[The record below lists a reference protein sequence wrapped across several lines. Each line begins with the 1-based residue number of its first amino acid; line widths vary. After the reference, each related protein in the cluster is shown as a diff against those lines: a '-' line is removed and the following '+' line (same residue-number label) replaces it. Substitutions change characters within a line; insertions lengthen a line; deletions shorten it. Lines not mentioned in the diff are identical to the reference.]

1 VIWST
6 KNRLL
11 KSLSLRESKQ
21 DSKTTAI
28 WQHWVSSMPEV
39 PDRQLT
45 IYFGSQTGNA
55 EELATKTVKLAKK
68 FNLQAKAV
76 DIGDIKPNDFSNTKR
91 VFIITSTWGEG
102 EMPDNA
108 ESIWVA
114 TCEQNPPLNAV
125 SYSVC
130 AIGDTSY
137 DEFCKAGLDWD
148 AKFNQLGAS
157 RVHDIQLCDVDY
169 EPEWEKW
176 ANSALQVMSDLDAGT
191 VTVDESEMV
200 AEAVTPQAA
209 PAAASGEASGDLM
222 ALMEGDRSLA
232 ILFGSQ
238 TGNAAGLAEKTAK
251 LAANYGLVPTV
262 YDMDGLDVSTLANHK
277 RTLIITSTWGEGEM
291 PDNAESLW
299 QTVNSQGPSLSGVN
313 FSICAIGDTAY
324 DEFCKA
330 GIDWDD
336 KYQALGANKVHEIQ
350 LCDVDFEPP
359 WALWVAEALPKIA
372 CVDSS
377 GTLQIELLDQMI
389 AYGSSSG
396 EEEVSGDFAPRAVD
410 KTELTVTLELFR
422 YCPTAAES
430 GWDTVV
436 CSIPA
441 NASIQDM
448 LMAVK
453 NSVDGSLTFRVG
465 NGTGSPTS
473 GVRVNGRLALIDIT
487 SISDVV
493 GADGRIKI
501 EPIPGYPVIRDLM
514 VDYSK
519 FEENRMKAKPW
530 MSSSPREGEYLINGV
545 AVGVM
550 DSGEAVKLHSISD
563 IRSYHLV
570 HSMSDTVAYDSKYEG
585 PGVHLQ
591 RWNRIM
597 DPRSSEKYK
606 NSLIA
611 SLNNSNGIWGEAD
624 LSSIAR
630 YGQEGKIASDG
641 LNDIRAYILN
651 QTNYRGPHGRL
662 VKWYGRS
669 VKWTGKLNET
679 TLYRQVLGPVGLI
692 SNIFDGVSARMVLGF
707 TRTGGPPIRSL
718 QALVLPPAGVGKI
731 PNMFNSKV
739 KNHHQVVGLFN
750 EIDQRF

>member
-1 VIWST
+1 MTVVAKVWIEDDCIT
-6 KNRLL
+6 CDAC
-11 KSLSLRESKQ
+11 Q
-21 DSKTTAI
+21 DIA
-28 WQHWVSSMPEV
+28 PEV
-39 PDRQLT
+39 FEVTDETSKILAAVRTDGTFDRNTGKAPLAGD
-45 IYFGSQTGNA
+45 FGTQYGELILEASEACPVEIIKYELVTDGA
-55 EELATKTVKLAKK
+55 EVVEAEVSAEV
-68 FNLQAKAV
+68 AV
-76 DIGDIKPNDFSNTKR
+76 
-91 VFIITSTWGEG
+91 
-102 EMPDNA
+102 
-108 ESIWVA
+108 
-114 TCEQNPPLNAV
+114 
-125 SYSVC
+125 
-130 AIGDTSY
+130 
-137 DEFCKAGLDWD
+137 
-148 AKFNQLGAS
+148 
-157 RVHDIQLCDVDY
+157 
-169 EPEWEKW
+169 
-176 ANSALQVMSDLDAGT
+176 
-191 VTVDESEMV
+191 
-200 AEAVTPQAA
+200 EAAA
-209 PAAASGEASGDLM
+209 PAAEAVAVSGAASGELM
-222 ALMEGDRSLA
+222 ALMDGDRSLA

-313 FSICAIGDTAY
+313 FSVCAIGDTAY

-350 LCDVDFEPP
+350 LCDVDYEPP
-359 WALWVAEALPKIA
+359 WASWVAEALPKIA

-389 AYGSSSG
+389 AYGSSG
-396 EEEVSGDFAPRAVD
+396 DEEEVSGDFAPRVVD
-410 KTELTVTLELFR
+410 KSELTVTLEIFR

-453 NSVDGSLTFRVG
+453 NDVDGSLTFRVG
-465 NGTGSPTS
+465 NGSGSPTS
-473 GVRVNGRLALIDIT
+473 GVRVNGRLALADIT
-487 SISDVV
+487 SISDVI

-550 DSGEAVKLHSISD
+550 DSSEAVKLHSISD
-563 IRSYHLV
+563 VRSYHLV

-585 PGVHLQ
+585 PGIHLQ

-630 YGQEGKIASDG
+630 YGQEGKTASDG

-718 QALVLPPAGVGKI
+718 QALVLPPAGIGKI